1 MKGYKTR
8 CQSVY
13 TRENKKIG
21 LVYDEWFNYD
31 EYGTMLKVFEKKFKI
46 NIENNFRRHDKKKLD
61 YVTDMDFN
69 KPYQEYY
76 NDETYKIVENLSIN
90 EIERFNYKF

>member
-1 MKGYKTR
+1 MQNITHRSKDFGCIIKKNVR
-8 CQSVY
+8 
-13 TRENKKIG
+13 RKKI
-21 LVYDEWFNYD
+21 
-31 EYGTMLKVFEKKFKI
+31 
-46 NIENNFRRHDKKKLD
+46 D

-76 NDETYKIVENLSIN
+76 NDETYKILENLSIN